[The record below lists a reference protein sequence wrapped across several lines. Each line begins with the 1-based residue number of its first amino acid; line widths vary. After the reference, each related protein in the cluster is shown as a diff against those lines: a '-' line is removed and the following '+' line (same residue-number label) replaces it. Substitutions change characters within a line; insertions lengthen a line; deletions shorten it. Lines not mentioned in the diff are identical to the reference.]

1 MEVYFRNFI
10 YFINLYLR
18 RANCNSSINSFHQG
32 LFQNIAILQR
42 YFEKKVYDV
51 YDGGGSIIELE
62 IIRIS
67 EAMSRKSKIKRKRKM
82 IWFILTSIFAFSVFC
97 LTV

>member
-51 YDGGGSIIELE
+51 QCTFVLIKLHACSTQPRNFTKNGPHMRSFSRSIEN
-62 IIRIS
+62 S
-67 EAMSRKSKIKRKRKM
+67 Y
-82 IWFILTSIFAFSVFC
+82 VF
-97 LTV
+97 TI